1 MLKFGI
7 DRAAEFAPLF
17 AGRVALITAPSGR
30 SSDNVGS
37 IDVLRQNF
45 DLRLLLAPEHGVR
58 GDMPAGALFDGG
70 VDRVSGLP
78 VLSMYSRDSKR
89 LPRAALDGF
98 DTLVYDIQDVGCRYY
113 TFISTLK
120 IALEDCAANGKR
132 LVVLDRPNPLGTSIE
147 GCVLDREVESF
158 VGCYDIPAR
167 YGLSCGEF
175 ALMLNA
181 EEKLGCELHV
191 VPCEGLTRGMSFPDW
206 GKPWVMPSLA
216 MPRYE
221 TALLYPGT
229 CLIEGT
235 NCSEGRG
242 TADPFAI
249 IGAPFVD
256 AEEFCREFSALT
268 LPGAA
273 ATPVYFTPTASK
285 HCGELCGGVQLHVM
299 DADALRP
306 YELGMRL
313 LDLPQPV
320 QDMLG
325 NTFISV
331 GHAKVLLSLKNK
343 DQQIQLGRDIVNKG
357 YTVRQT
363 EKAIQKMLN
372 PPDPAPAKKPSSPQ
386 YKKISGI
393 LAKQFGTP
401 VNISGQGSRGSIEIT
416 FSSKAEFIR
425 ILELLGQDEWPDS
438 K

>member
-37 IDVLRQNF
+37 IDVLRQRF

-70 VDRVSGLP
+70 IDRVSGLP

-229 CLIEGT
+229 CLIE
-235 NCSEGRG
+235 
-242 TADPFAI
+242 
-249 IGAPFVD
+249 
-256 AEEFCREFSALT
+256 
-268 LPGAA
+268 
-273 ATPVYFTPTASK
+273 
-285 HCGELCGGVQLHVM
+285 
-299 DADALRP
+299 
-306 YELGMRL
+306 
-313 LDLPQPV
+313 
-320 QDMLG
+320 
-325 NTFISV
+325 
-331 GHAKVLLSLKNK
+331 
-343 DQQIQLGRDIVNKG
+343 
-357 YTVRQT
+357 
-363 EKAIQKMLN
+363 
-372 PPDPAPAKKPSSPQ
+372 
-386 YKKISGI
+386 
-393 LAKQFGTP
+393 
-401 VNISGQGSRGSIEIT
+401 
-416 FSSKAEFIR
+416 
-425 ILELLGQDEWPDS
+425 
-438 K
+438 

>member
-37 IDVLRQNF
+37 IDVLRQRF

-70 VDRVSGLP
+70 IDRVSGLP

-132 LVVLDRPNPLGTSIE
+132 LVVLDRPNPLGPSIE

-256 AEEFCREFSALT
+256 AEELCRELERLA
-268 LPGAA
+268 LPGLA
-273 ATPVYFTPTASK
+273 ATPVYFTPSASK

-306 YELGMRL
+306 YELGVRL
-313 LDLPQPV
+313 LDLLRRLYPDDFAFLPPV
-320 QDMLG
+320 RADG
-325 NTFISV
+325 KFEKPDWD
-331 GHAKVLLSLKNK
+331 ADALLARAERES
-343 DQQIQLGRDIVNKG
+343 
-357 YTVRQT
+357 
-363 EKAIQKMLN
+363 
-372 PPDPAPAKKPSSPQ
+372 
-386 YKKISGI
+386 
-393 LAKQFGTP
+393 
-401 VNISGQGSRGSIEIT
+401 
-416 FSSKAEFIR
+416 AEFACCCEKYR
-425 ILELLGQDEWPDS
+425 LY
-438 K
+438 

>member
-78 VLSMYSRDSKR
+78 VMSMYSRDSKR

-132 LVVLDRPNPLGTSIE
+132 LVVLDRPNPLGASTE
-147 GCVLDREVESF
+147 GCVLDRAVESF

-191 VPCEGLTRGMSFPDW
+191 VPCEGLTRGMSFHDW

-235 NCSEGRG
+235 NLSEGRG

-249 IGAPFVD
+249 LGAPFIR
-256 AEEFCREFSALT
+256 AEQFSREFNAMGC
-268 LPGAA
+268 PGVE
-273 ATPVYFTPTASK
+273 ATPVYFTPTTSK
-285 HCGELCGGVQLHVM
+285 HQGSLCGGIHLHITHEKQLQPV
-299 DADALRP
+299 
-306 YELGMRL
+306 ELGVKL
-313 LDLPQPV
+313 LDLLRQMYPGDFQFLPP
-320 QDMLG
+320 
-325 NTFISV
+325 
-331 GHAKVLLSLKNK
+331 
-343 DQQIQLGRDIVNKG
+343 
-357 YTVRQT
+357 VRQDGKPFVSLLAGHRDF
-363 EKAIQKMLN
+363 E
-372 PPDPAPAKKPSSPQ
+372 DPNWQAQA
-386 YKKISGI
+386 
-393 LAKQFGTP
+393 
-401 VNISGQGSRGSIEIT
+401 
-416 FSSKAEFIR
+416 
-425 ILELLGQDEWPDS
+425 ILERYRQESREFRQRRKPYEYYP
-438 K
+438 KE

>member
-78 VLSMYSRDSKR
+78 VMSMYSRDSKR

-132 LVVLDRPNPLGTSIE
+132 LVVLDRPNPLGASTE
-147 GCVLDREVESF
+147 GCVLDRAVESF

-181 EEKLGCELHV
+181 EEKLG
-191 VPCEGLTRGMSFPDW
+191 
-206 GKPWVMPSLA
+206 
-216 MPRYE
+216 
-221 TALLYPGT
+221 
-229 CLIEGT
+229 
-235 NCSEGRG
+235 
-242 TADPFAI
+242 
-249 IGAPFVD
+249 
-256 AEEFCREFSALT
+256 
-268 LPGAA
+268 
-273 ATPVYFTPTASK
+273 
-285 HCGELCGGVQLHVM
+285 
-299 DADALRP
+299 
-306 YELGMRL
+306 
-313 LDLPQPV
+313 
-320 QDMLG
+320 
-325 NTFISV
+325 
-331 GHAKVLLSLKNK
+331 
-343 DQQIQLGRDIVNKG
+343 
-357 YTVRQT
+357 
-363 EKAIQKMLN
+363 
-372 PPDPAPAKKPSSPQ
+372 
-386 YKKISGI
+386 
-393 LAKQFGTP
+393 
-401 VNISGQGSRGSIEIT
+401 
-416 FSSKAEFIR
+416 
-425 ILELLGQDEWPDS
+425 
-438 K
+438 

>member
-1 MLKFGI
+1 M
-7 DRAAEFAPLF
+7 
-17 AGRVALITAPSGR
+17 
-30 SSDNVGS
+30 
-37 IDVLRQNF
+37 
-45 DLRLLLAPEHGVR
+45 
-58 GDMPAGALFDGG
+58 
-70 VDRVSGLP
+70 
-78 VLSMYSRDSKR
+78 
-89 LPRAALDGF
+89 
-98 DTLVYDIQDVGCRYY
+98 
-113 TFISTLK
+113 
-120 IALEDCAANGKR
+120 
-132 LVVLDRPNPLGTSIE
+132 LDRPNPLGASTE
-147 GCVLDREVESF
+147 GCVLDRAVESF

-256 AEEFCREFSALT
+256 AEELCREFSALA

-306 YELGMRL
+306 YELGVRL
-313 LDLPQPV
+313 LDLLRRLYPDDFHFLPPV
-320 QDMLG
+320 RADG
-325 NTFISV
+325 KPFISLLA
-331 GHAKVLLSLKNK
+331 GHREFEKPDWDADALLARAECES
-343 DQQIQLGRDIVNKG
+343 
-357 YTVRQT
+357 
-363 EKAIQKMLN
+363 
-372 PPDPAPAKKPSSPQ
+372 
-386 YKKISGI
+386 
-393 LAKQFGTP
+393 
-401 VNISGQGSRGSIEIT
+401 
-416 FSSKAEFIR
+416 AEFALR
-425 ILELLGQDEWPDS
+425 CEKYRLY
-438 K
+438 

>member
-1 MLKFGI
+1 
-7 DRAAEFAPLF
+7 
-17 AGRVALITAPSGR
+17 
-30 SSDNVGS
+30 
-37 IDVLRQNF
+37 
-45 DLRLLLAPEHGVR
+45 
-58 GDMPAGALFDGG
+58 MPAGALFDGG
-70 VDRVSGLP
+70 IDRVSGLP

-256 AEEFCREFSALT
+256 AEELCREFSAAHAARRVRRRRCT
-268 LPGAA
+268 SRPRPPSTAASCAA
-273 ATPVYFTPTASK
+273 AYSCTSWTRTRCAPTSWA
-285 HCGELCGGVQLHVM
+285 CG
-299 DADALRP
+299 
-306 YELGMRL
+306 L
-313 LDLPQPV
+313 LDLLRRLYPDDFALPAAGARRRQALHQPA
-320 QDMLG
+320 G
-325 NTFISV
+325 
-331 GHAKVLLSLKNK
+331 G
-343 DQQIQLGRDIVNKG
+343 
-357 YTVRQT
+357 
-363 EKAIQKMLN
+363 
-372 PPDPAPAKKPSSPQ
+372 APR
-386 YKKISGI
+386 
-393 LAKQFGTP
+393 
-401 VNISGQGSRGSIEIT
+401 V
-416 FSSKAEFIR
+416 
-425 ILELLGQDEWPDS
+425 
-438 K
+438 